1 VTRRLAGDVPED
13 VIDALAG
20 IAPGSALDTA
30 RNRRPQARIH
40 AQASYDALFHP
51 ADPGGPTDP
60 VGPAGSG
67 GMEPVERFA
76 VAAFIAGLHG
86 DGAAQEFY
94 GAGLVGS
101 GAPPALFG
109 AMAAASAG
117 AAGHGPYGSYPA
129 GPLTREDTPGPAY
142 RAPGPHR
149 SILGLRLVAALEH
162 AHMLVLHPRDAAP
175 AHLQSLLDA
184 GWDTPGI
191 ITLSQ
196 LVAFLSYQIRVAA
209 GLRVLAAMDAR
220 A

>member
-1 VTRRLAGDVPED
+1 MPAGVPED
-13 VIDALAG
+13 VIDGLAG

-51 ADPGGPTDP
+51 ADPC
-60 VGPAGSG
+60 GPADSG
-67 GMEPVERFA
+67 GMEPVERFV
-76 VAAFIAGLHG
+76 VAAFVAGLHG
-86 DGAAQEFY
+86 DGAAQGFY

-129 GPLTREDTPGPAY
+129 GPLTREDTPDPAY
-142 RAPGPHR
+142 RVPDPHR
-149 SILGLRLVAALEH
+149 SVLGPRLVAALEH

-175 AHLQSLLDA
+175 AHLQSLLNA

-191 ITLSQ
+191 VTL
-196 LVAFLSYQIRVAA
+196 
-209 GLRVLAAMDAR
+209 
-220 A
+220 